1 MPEAPARLHLRQVSL
16 EALYGCVVKL
26 LIDLKVVLQNLAKLR
41 REPLAA
47 CAGITVVRP
56 TPPRRR
62 DLQAL
67 GKKPYR
73 LGHALGDP
81 DDIDLIENARGV
93 FSLGSALVRVAQ
105 VDATGCKKK
114 RLHAGAGH
122 SDLLRYLYQRGQRIP
137 VESCRSTANGTV
149 GLHVQMPKRA
159 HELSLRFA
167 NNREDAVRRTKSKSV
182 ITKDMTGDQI
192 VASNVTLTPFDLLS
206 KCFGSIRRICALITL
221 SKPLIDAG
229 TASFEYMKKNGFFH
243 TACPPSVRLHTN
255 EQSAPAARQA
265 GIGMCTK
272 IQRPRYAAALVVA
285 LLTAAPSA
293 SLGQVAACDERDS
306 VLEHL
311 ASKYGESRIA
321 WGVANGG
328 QLVEVLSSGEDGT
341 WSVIITGRDGIS
353 CLIAAGQD
361 WRPVAPSIEPQEE
374 GA

>member
-1 MPEAPARLHLRQVSL
+1 MPEGPARLHLRQVPL
-16 EALYGCVVKL
+16 EAPDGSVVKL
-26 LIDLKVVLQNLAKLR
+26 LVDLKVMLQDLAKLR

-73 LGHALGDP
+73 LGHALRDAN
-81 DDIDLIENARGV
+81 DIDLRQRLKR
-93 FSLGSALVRVAQ
+93 FLSLGSALLGVAQ
-105 VDATGCKKK
+105 VDPTRRKKK
-114 RLHAGAGH
+114 RLHPGAGH
-122 SDLLRYLYQRGQRIP
+122 SDLLRYLHQRGQRIP
-137 VESCRSTANGTV
+137 VESCRSTADGTV
-149 GLHVQMPKRA
+149 GLHIEVPKRA
-159 HELSLRFA
+159 HKLGLRFA
-167 NNREDAVRRTKSKSV
+167 NNREYAVRRTKSKSV

-206 KCFGSIRRICALITL
+206 KCFSSIRRICASITL
-221 SKPLIDAG
+221 SEPLIDACA
-229 TASFEYMKKNGFFH
+229 TRFEYVKKNGFFH
-243 TACPPSVRLHTN
+243 SNCPPSVRLHTN
-255 EQSAPAARQA
+255 EQFAAAARQA
-265 GIGMCTK
+265 RIGERAK
-272 IQRPRYAAALVVA
+272 IQRLRYAAALVVA
-285 LLTAAPSA
+285 LLTAAPSV

-341 WSVIITGRDGIS
+341 WTVIITGRDGIA
-353 CLIAAGQD
+353 CAIAAGQD
-361 WRPVAPSIEPQEE
+361 WRSYEPQPKGE